1 MNLSGING
9 NVRNIAAMEL
19 PARVFGKKRFKA
31 GDVISFSS
39 TFLTHCRAYHVEWNA
54 TLILQGK

>member
-1 MNLSGING
+1 
-9 NVRNIAAMEL
+9 MEL